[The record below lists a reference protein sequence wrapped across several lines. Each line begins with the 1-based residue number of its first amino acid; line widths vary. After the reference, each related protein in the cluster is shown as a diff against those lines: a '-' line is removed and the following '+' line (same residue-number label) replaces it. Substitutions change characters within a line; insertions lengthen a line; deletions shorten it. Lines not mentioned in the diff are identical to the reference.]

1 MRPHDEADEYV
12 LMFANKIAKQVYELK
27 KTDHVTVSLYTLL
40 MRVLNT
46 HISIHYLHGYTSTD
60 TFVVDAAVLLRCLF
74 DAYFQANYIY
84 KDPIKRLERAE
95 LYVEFEHVER
105 YVTANKFLKHNNEFA
120 KMLHA
125 SPYKDE
131 GQKECLRQYNRVKH
145 LFLKKGKN
153 EPRDKWYSMSMADL
167 AGEAELKDEYD
178 TFVGPFSGCAHSS
191 YMNIRYGAMLQP
203 DAVILH
209 SGKLLARMLLL
220 NINHNGLAVT
230 QDELKV
236 LNLMVGSLLNA
247 M

>member
-12 LMFANKIAKQVYELK
+12 LMFANRIANQVYEMK

-46 HISIHYLHGYTSTD
+46 HLSIHYLHGYTSTD
-60 TFVVDAAVLLRCLF
+60 TFVVDAAVLLRCLY
-74 DAYFQANYIY
+74 DAYFQANHIY
-84 KDPIKRLERAE
+84 SDPSKRLERAG

-105 YVTANKFLKHNNEFA
+105 YLTANKFLQHNNEFS

-125 SPYKDE
+125 SPHKTE

-145 LFLKKGKN
+145 LFLNSKGK
-153 EPRDKWYSMSMADL
+153 PRDKWYLVSMADL
-167 AGEAELKDEYD
+167 AAEAGLKDEYD

-191 YMNIRYGAMLQP
+191 FMSIRCGPMLDP

-220 NINHNGLAVT
+220 NINHNRLAVT
-230 QDELKV
+230 HDELNV
-236 LNLMVGSLLNA
+236 LNSMVGSLLNA
-247 M
+247 K